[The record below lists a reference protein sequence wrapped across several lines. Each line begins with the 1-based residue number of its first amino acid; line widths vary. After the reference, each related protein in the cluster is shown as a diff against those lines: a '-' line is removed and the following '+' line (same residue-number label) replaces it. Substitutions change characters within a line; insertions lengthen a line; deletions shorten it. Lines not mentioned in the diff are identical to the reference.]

1 MLTTAAAP
9 HLRLVAQAG
18 GEALEDDLTEAL
30 GVDPL
35 LVDVAQ
41 LEQRLCPKARPA
53 CVSLWPQ
60 IKTCLGP
67 SASAEGSSPRYSL
80 PRYSL
85 RQPRGRA
92 CHPPLGV
99 ENYGPPLA

>member
-1 MLTTAAAP
+1 MLTTGAAP

-41 LEQRLCPKARPA
+41 LEQ
-53 CVSLWPQ
+53 
-60 IKTCLGP
+60 
-67 SASAEGSSPRYSL
+67 
-80 PRYSL
+80 
-85 RQPRGRA
+85 
-92 CHPPLGV
+92 
-99 ENYGPPLA
+99 